1 MLTILVICFSNS
13 GNFAVVCE
21 VWFRVQS
28 SEFIRAY
35 SLHTL
40 DKSTVSNNKTSAPLR
55 LTVQASLSPGARRNH
70 NQRRTVYL
78 NLGPGVVTCLPP
90 RPAILTH

>member
-40 DKSTVSNNKTSAPLR
+40 DNCVKQQNKCTTKANRPGLA
-55 LTVQASLSPGARRNH
+55 LAWSP
-70 NQRRTVYL
+70 TK
-78 NLGPGVVTCLPP
+78 P
-90 RPAILTH
+90 